1 MIGVHKWRLRIAMTW
16 LRPRVIVL
24 VWYAEPR
31 SSSTISFR
39 VNVSYL
45 TSYILA
51 IRVAIAQ
58 CEQGKLCSRM
68 LVDIDCESSITKR
81 LANVYLP
88 PVKTID
94 TFFLRQI
101 MTGEKRV

>member
-1 MIGVHKWRLRIAMTW
+1 M
-16 LRPRVIVL
+16 IVL
-24 VWYAEPR
+24 VWFVEQR
-31 SSSTISFR
+31 LSCTISFR
-39 VNVSYL
+39 VNVSYF
-45 TSYILA
+45 TSYILTTC
-51 IRVAIAQ
+51 VNIAQ

-68 LVDIDCESSITKR
+68 LIDINRESNITKR

-94 TFFLRQI
+94 TFFLRQV